1 MADRLSELP
10 DDLLRRVLH
19 FTPLKEAVSTTALSR
34 RWRAPL
40 WRSSGAVNLVTCVE
54 SYGSYR
60 GGSSFLSHY
69 RGGNYKHRKEDE
81 ARFFYWRDD
90 FLSEAAAA
98 LDAGDQ
104 GDAPITRLTLRLESR
119 RSEEMDDFLNRDRRE
134 EDGAVVSRDM
144 NLVDVL
150 LSHRASRSV
159 EELRLVFQVS
169 SDHAHAGY
177 RAILGTLPL
186 ETLRLL
192 ELSGC
197 KGLYHY
203 QGQAA
208 AVVLPRLSTLR
219 LTCCSGCRR
228 GGLRLAATEQSGTE
242 EVLRTLAA
250 CRYIPLDLARDTA
263 AICIIPHYP
272 ALARSEHLAGWSIGS
287 CLLAS

>member
-104 GDAPITRLTLRLESR
+104 GDAPITRLTLGLESH
-119 RSEEMDDFLNRDRRE
+119 RSEEVDDFLNRDRRE
-134 EDGAVVSRDM
+134 DGAVVSRDR

-150 LSHRASRSV
+150 LSHQASRHG
-159 EELRLVFQVS
+159 EELRLVFEVS
-169 SDHAHAGY
+169 RGHTSYTAT
-177 RAILGTLPL
+177 LGTLQL
-186 ETLRLL
+186 ETLWVL
-192 ELSGC
+192 ELTGC
-197 KGLYHY
+197 QGLHHY
-203 QGQAA
+203 QGQAV

-219 LTCCSGCRR
+219 LS
-228 GGLRLAATEQSGTE
+228 
-242 EVLRTLAA
+242 
-250 CRYIPLDLARDTA
+250 
-263 AICIIPHYP
+263 
-272 ALARSEHLAGWSIGS
+272 
-287 CLLAS
+287 